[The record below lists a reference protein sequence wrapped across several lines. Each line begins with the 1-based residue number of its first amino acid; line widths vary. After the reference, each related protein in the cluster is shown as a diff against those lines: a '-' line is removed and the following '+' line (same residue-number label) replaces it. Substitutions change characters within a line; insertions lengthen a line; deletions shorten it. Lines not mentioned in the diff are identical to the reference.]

1 MTDIWK
7 FLHLYVRILQKKIK
21 YENIINYDWYIF
33 GVSRRI
39 GITVA
44 PIDEHLFVLKFWHF
58 DGPQEPEI
66 ANFKSDAFWKI
77 KWHYFHEHKN
87 YEISTALFEI
97 Q

>member
-1 MTDIWK
+1 MKTSLIMIDI
-7 FLHLYVRILQKKIK
+7 FS
-21 YENIINYDWYIF
+21 

-44 PIDEHLFVLKFWHF
+44 PTDEHLFVLKFWHF

-66 ANFKSDAFWKI
+66 VNFKSPCDAFWKI